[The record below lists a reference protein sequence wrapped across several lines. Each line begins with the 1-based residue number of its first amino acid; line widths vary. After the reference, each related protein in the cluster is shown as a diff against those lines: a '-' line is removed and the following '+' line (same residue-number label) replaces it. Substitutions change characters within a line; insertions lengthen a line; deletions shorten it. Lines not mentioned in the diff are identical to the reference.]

1 MRLSYDPKNY
11 ADEGGY
17 NIHHDRIIVIVALF
31 V

>member
-1 MRLSYDPKNY
+1 MRLSYDPKKY
-11 ADEGGY
+11 ADEQG

>member
-11 ADEGGY
+11 ADEEG
-17 NIHHDRIIVIVALF
+17 NIHRDHIIVIVALF